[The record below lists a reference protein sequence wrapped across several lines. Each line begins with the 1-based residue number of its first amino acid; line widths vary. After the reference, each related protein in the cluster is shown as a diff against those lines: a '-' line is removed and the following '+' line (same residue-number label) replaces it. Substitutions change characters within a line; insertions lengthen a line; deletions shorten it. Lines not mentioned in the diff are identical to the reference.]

1 MGAIIKNVNGFGEEI
16 KDYLDKELTEAVSF
30 VSYCSHK
37 PGATYK
43 NDTVYAEF
51 PMYDIFGNTNDIGSY
66 CGTVCETFRKLKR
79 QFPDIAI
86 DGEVYYKE
94 SYSEYTNGYNFYCA
108 SNEDKLHV
116 THSPKQTCAICGK
129 SYQYN
134 VFFNSSQYENSEG
147 PLNCICCP
155 TCMLKYLATD
165 EPGYFRPIPSWFT
178 DEELDELY
186 DSDDYEQALYEMT
199 KKKFL
204 SQLELYTPDFAKN
217 EDKIQK
223 LLKTCKSLERKAIIL
238 QVLENVRHFKEK
250 WALLDESKFK
260 EYPFGKC
267 INKGYVEI
275 PLNSKIL
282 NSFLKENGLSPNR
295 LEDIYNLTRN
305 EIINRQVRLDSIK
318 CKADALL
325 LIIKMYYF
333 IASGK
338 DDLLDEAIKNI
349 TVNDIGNDE
358 ERSSN
363 YDVKELSLIFDFIA
377 NNRNEISNELGAGI
391 DIFEQIDCEIR
402 HINEKTGEGEY
413 LLIKVSKVN
422 YFNNRELVNR
432 LINNESF
439 YDEFMKEMSKYK
451 FLKYEE
457 FDEGTRSYIKV
468 YDDNDLFETYA
479 SFIEK
484 EENERLI
491 SFFKFIC
498 YKKECYYSEFID

>member
-1 MGAIIKNVNGFGEEI
+1 MGAIIKNVKGIGEEI
-16 KDYLDKELTEAVSF
+16 KDYLDKELKEAADSVSH
-30 VSYCSHK
+30 CMNDGDI
-37 PGATYK
+37 GATYK
-43 NDTVYAEF
+43 KKKDAVYVGF
-51 PMYDIFGNTNDIGSY
+51 PMFDIFGNFNDIGNY
-66 CGTVCETFRKLKR
+66 EGRVCCAFKELKSK
-79 QFPDIAI
+79 FPNIAI
-86 DGEVYYKE
+86 AGEVYWDE
-94 SYSEYTNGYNFYCA
+94 TYSEYTYGCDFYCA

-116 THSPKQTCAICGK
+116 THSPKQTCIICWK
-129 SYQYN
+129 SYQYD

-155 TCMLKYLATD
+155 TCMLIYLVKE

-186 DSDDYEQALYEMT
+186 DSDDYEQDLYEMT

-204 SQLELYTPDFAKN
+204 SQLELYTPDFTKN

-223 LLKTCKSLERKAIIL
+223 LLQTCKSLEWKDIIL
-238 QVLENVRHFKEK
+238 QVLENVRQFKEK
-250 WALLDESKFK
+250 WALLDESKFT

-282 NSFLKENGLSPNR
+282 NSFLKENGLTIKR
-295 LEDIYNLTRN
+295 LEDICNLTRN
-305 EIINRQVRLDSIK
+305 EIINRQIRLDSIK

-338 DDLLDEAIKNI
+338 DELLDEAIKNI

-363 YDVKELSLIFDFIA
+363 YDVKELSLIFGFIV
-377 NNRNEISNELGAGI
+377 NNREKISDELGAGI
-391 DIFEQIDCEIR
+391 DIFERIDCEIR

-413 LLIKVSKVN
+413 LLIKASKVN

-432 LINNESF
+432 LINDESF
-439 YDEFMKEMSKYK
+439 YNEFMKEMSKYK
-451 FLKYEE
+451 FVNYGEE
-457 FDEGTRSYIKV
+457 DIELT
-468 YDDNDLFETYA
+468 DNDSFETYA